1 MKKLFKF
8 IGKLW
13 NGIKQLFSSV
23 DKLLQQHI
31 STAVITVENLK
42 QLADSPSLDVIT
54 AIIPGNVDDK
64 IKEKLRDYLPVLLD
78 QLRVYETC
86 NKLDPDQKLQCIVRQ
101 INLSTNNIKNHLYH
115 GLASLIIQTLS
126 DGKLS
131 FGDCIVLSEYYYN
144 NFVKLKSN
152 GI

>member
-13 NGIKQLFSSV
+13 NGIKQLFSPV

-131 FGDCIVLSEYYYN
+131 FSDCIVLSEYYYN
-144 NFVKLKSN
+144 NFVKSK
-152 GI
+152 